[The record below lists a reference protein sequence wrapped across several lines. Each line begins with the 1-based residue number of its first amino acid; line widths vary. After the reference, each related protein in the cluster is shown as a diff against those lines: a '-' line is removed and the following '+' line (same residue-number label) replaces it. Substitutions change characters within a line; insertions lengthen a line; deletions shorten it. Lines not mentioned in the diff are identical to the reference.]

1 MLPEHTYTLIEIAV
15 FLSPALLSMAVLIV
29 ILAVQVIRRTD
40 GQEMRRLTER
50 VRNLEAEH
58 AIDAGKL
65 AAADRQIFHLGRMLS
80 MLADL
85 VVESGLTLPAEIR
98 DYLSEF
104 YGIQAQPPEQTE
116 ETGHLL
122 HVLDRFFDLAEI
134 GELAFHLDVD
144 FDDLAGERKIDK
156 ARALICYLERRGRLD
171 ELINAI
177 KNERP
182 NLPWIGG
189 RGPPQW

>member
-1 MLPEHTYTLIEIAV
+1 MFQRSFTLIEITMLV
-15 FLSPALLSMAVLIV
+15 SPALLSMSVLIGV
-29 ILAVQVIRRTD
+29 LVVMVTRRTD

-58 AIDAGKL
+58 AVDAGKL
-65 AAADRQIFHLGRMLS
+65 AAADRQLFHLGRMLS

-104 YGIQAQPPEQTE
+104 YGIQNQPPDQSE
-116 ETGHLL
+116 EAAHLL

-144 FDDLAGERKIDK
+144 FDNLAGERKIDK

-171 ELINAI
+171 ELIDAI
-177 KNERP
+177 REERP
-182 NLPWIGG
+182 NLPWMGG
-189 RGPPQW
+189 RGPP

>member
-1 MLPEHTYTLIEIAV
+1 MPDHTYTIIEVAI
-15 FLSPALLSMAVLIV
+15 FLSPALLSMVVLIGV
-29 ILAVQVIRRTD
+29 LAIMATRRTD

-85 VVESGLTLPAEIR
+85 VVESGLALPIEIR
-98 DYLSEF
+98 DYLGEF
-104 YGIQAQPPEQTE
+104 CSLAGQSAEQTE
-116 ETGHLL
+116 ETDHLL

-134 GELAFHLDVD
+134 GELAFRLNVD
-144 FDDLAGERKIDK
+144 FDNLAGERKADK

-171 ELINAI
+171 ELIDAI
-177 KNERP
+177 REARP
-182 NLPWIGG
+182 SLPWMGG
-189 RGPPQW
+189 RGPP